1 MNWKAR
7 QTDYIV
13 CWWLD
18 VIYSALLLLRRRRFV
33 SLSYL
38 SAPGNNIGEC
48 LACIIMMG
56 VQPTVTGR
64 DAPDVIEPSAEKTEK
79 KGDTFFQ
86 LLDYFFISYM
96 DERCHSKSWNKK
108 IGLCI
113 PLIHGWEEL
122 WNVGIYQDII
132 WWRPACYI
140 DSIYSAWE
148 FFSSLLVGKACCP
161 PVDPWQ
167 IHQGEELIAAVPY
180 K

>member
-1 MNWKAR
+1 M
-7 QTDYIV
+7 
-13 CWWLD
+13 CL
-18 VIYSALLLLRRRRFV
+18 SLLVVGGAGRDLFRSTPPPPPPPLCFFI
-33 SLSYL
+33 LP

-64 DAPDVIEPSAEKTEK
+64 RRDAPDVIEPSAEKTKK

-96 DERCHSKSWNKK
+96 DERCHSKSWKK

-132 WWRPACYI
+132 WWRPVCYI
-140 DSIYSAWE
+140 DSTFSVGVFFPFWSAR
-148 FFSSLLVGKACCP
+148 LVALPSILDRFIKGRS
-161 PVDPWQ
+161 W
-167 IHQGEELIAAVPY
+167 
-180 K
+180 